1 MGREH
6 RLLSVA
12 VEPLRPIGI
21 ELRREVDPIVSA
33 ARLTPPE
40 REAQRERREQARK
53 RRRKA
58 PEPPKADDGHIDLR
72 A

>member
-1 MGREH
+1 VGREH
-6 RLLSVA
+6 RLLSVV

-21 ELRREVDPIVSA
+21 ELRREVDPIVA
-33 ARLTPPE
+33 ARLTPAE
-40 REAQRERREQARK
+40 RELERERREQARK